1 MNGASSRQLQRLCVH
16 GWESKEGASHLHQPS
31 LVTRQ
36 LAPSLSYLWHL
47 YRKYPVSRMLLLVVV
62 SFVN

>member
-16 GWESKEGASHLHQPS
+16 GWESKEGASHLQPL
-31 LVTRQ
+31 LVTQQ
-36 LAPSLSYLWHL
+36 LAPSLSFLWHL